1 MRNEHFLSFYFSA
14 VTTIF
19 TFLYGPEFLV
29 LTALLV
35 FMAIDYITGI
45 IASIISGVGLSSSY
59 GFKGLLKKFATL
71 CVIAVTHHID
81 LLLGTSMAMLGAV
94 YFYSALELIS
104 IVENCGKMGVPLPKG
119 LKNSIAML
127 KEKGE
132 ADGNDMDSQIHSHEK
147 LSDDSK

>member
-1 MRNEHFLSFYFSA
+1 VRNEHFLSFYFSA

-19 TFLYGPEFLV
+19 TFFYGPEYMV

-35 FMAIDYITGI
+35 FMTIDYITGI
-45 IASIISGVGLSSSY
+45 LAAVISGVGLSSSF

-132 ADGNDMDSQIHSHEK
+132 ADGDYVESQVHGNEVS
-147 LSDDSK
+147 SDESK

>member
-45 IASIISGVGLSSSY
+45 ISSVISGVGLSSSY

-132 ADGNDMDSQIHSHEK
+132 ADGSDMDSQIHSHET

>member
-19 TFLYGPEFLV
+19 TFLYGPEYVV

-35 FMAIDYITGI
+35 FMVIDYITGI
-45 IASIISGVGLSSSY
+45 IAAIISGVGLSSSY

-104 IVENCGKMGVPLPKG
+104 IVENCGKMGVPMPKG
-119 LKNSIAML
+119 LRNSIAML

-132 ADGNDMDSQIHSHEK
+132 ADGNDVDSQIHGHET

>member
-19 TFLYGPEFLV
+19 TFLYGPEYFV

-35 FMAIDYITGI
+35 FMVIDYITGI
-45 IASIISGVGLSSSY
+45 IAAIISGVGLSSSY

-132 ADGNDMDSQIHSHEK
+132 ADGNDMDSQIHRHET

>member
-19 TFLYGPEFLV
+19 TFLYGPEYVV

-104 IVENCGKMGVPLPKG
+104 IVENCGKMGVPMPKG
-119 LKNSIAML
+119 LRNSIAML
-127 KEKGE
+127 KERGE
-132 ADGNDMDSQIHSHEK
+132 TDGNDVDSQIHGHET